1 MDFKKLNEHLEIHK
15 PKGGYKEN
23 KDFYE
28 KEKIRYIR
36 ESPLPKEYFNT
47 TSHMSFKSM
56 PIKNNSTFRFIFYK
70 FLEDR
75 GMPTIDPPIYK
86 ASHISRKT
94 YDKAM
99 NKHKSPEKKLLTF
112 K

>member
-1 MDFKKLNEHLEIHK
+1 MDFKKLNEYLEIHK

-75 GMPTIDPPIYK
+75 VCLLSIHQYI
-86 ASHISRKT
+86 
-94 YDKAM
+94 
-99 NKHKSPEKKLLTF
+99 KHRILAEKHMIKQ
-112 K
+112 